1 MPTPSQLL
9 ARIERLKYL
18 MRLANVM
25 AMHRGRVTPGAAGI
39 ARRRLARIRLLQA
52 NYNRRL
58 HRSGMR
64 SLTSR
69 MAALTLSPNS
79 PMNLRMASPPNSP
92 MNMNTHKRK
101 RSSSPN
107 TLPRTR
113 ARR

>member
-58 HRSGMR
+58 
-64 SLTSR
+64 LTSR

-107 TLPRTR
+107 TRPRTR
-113 ARR
+113 SRR

>member
-25 AMHRGRVTPGAAGI
+25 AMHRGRVTTGAAGI

-58 HRSGMR
+58 
-64 SLTSR
+64 LTGR

-79 PMNLRMASPPNSP
+79 PMNIRMASPP
-92 MNMNTHKRK
+92 MNVNTHKRK

-107 TLPRTR
+107 TRPRTR